1 MKIFRVEPY
10 KSSGPGGQRKNK
22 RETAIRIV
30 HIPTG
35 ITVHA
40 TEHRLQVQN
49 KELAFKRIYEKLN
62 KLAQKKKPRIKTK
75 TPFRAKE
82 KRLSEKKMVSQKKN
96 LRRQVNSEE

>member
-62 KLAQKKKPRIKTK
+62 KLSQKRKPRIKTK

-82 KRLSEKKMVSQKKN
+82 KRLFTKKMISRKKD
-96 LRRQVNSEE
+96 LRKKISFEG